1 MIPISD
7 AEFEQAAEL
16 SPSAVRRY
24 LRGRGWVLAR
34 DSGRGQL
41 WELRVDG
48 DAGPPYRVLVP
59 LERRFR
65 DYAGRI
71 IDLLETLSAVE
82 TRLPGEVLR
91 EMALPSAD
99 WQYLRLVPPGPSGT
113 APLVDLVPAFAGL
126 RELMT
131 AAAASAAAPEPQPV
145 QPAQKPQRVKD
156 FVAGVRVDQT
166 RVGSYVI
173 AAHTP
178 LPAPASGQ
186 EEFLFDDMAPS
197 EPFERLVSRRLYA
210 GVVCARRAA
219 ELTVA
224 NDSLDDFGLYTA
236 AGLSA
241 NLCEALVKISGE
253 ARSPFSLHF
262 AWSPDI
268 PVEQSTPP
276 VSLAGP
282 LLEALEEGA
291 NDLKARMGRRDV
303 VLRGTVVR
311 LRRELPYGPGEVTV
325 YGYLVDEGD
334 DRLRRI
340 RMTLDAQQYD
350 RAAAAHRA
358 GDEVIVQGDL
368 LVRGATARLERIA
381 GLTVRPVAD

>member
-1 MIPISD
+1 MIPLTD

-16 SPSAVRRY
+16 PPGAVRRY
-24 LRGRGWVLAR
+24 LRSRGWALAR
-34 DSGRGQL
+34 DTGRGQL
-41 WELRVDG
+41 WELRLD
-48 DAGPPYRVLVP
+48 DDTAPPYEVLVP

-71 IDLLETLSAVE
+71 TDLVETLSSVE
-82 TRLPGEVLR
+82 ARRPGEVLR

-99 WQYLRLVPPGPSGT
+99 WQYLRLFPPGPAGT

-131 AAAASAAAPEPQPV
+131 AAAAAAAAPEPQPV

-173 AAHTP
+173 VAHTP
-178 LPAPASGQ
+178 LPGPASGQ
-186 EEFLFDDMAPS
+186 EAFLFEDMAPS

-224 NDSLDDFGLYTA
+224 NDSLDDFGQYTA

-268 PVEQSTPP
+268 PVEVPTPP
-276 VSLAGP
+276 VGLAGP

-291 NDLKARMGRRDV
+291 KDLKARMGRRDV

-311 LRRELPYGPGEVTV
+311 LRRELSYGPGEVTV

-334 DRLRRI
+334 DRLRRV
-340 RMTLDAQQYD
+340 RMSLDAQYYD

-358 GDEVIVQGDL
+358 GDEVILRGDL
-368 LVRGATARLERIA
+368 LVRGATARMERIV
-381 GLTVRPVAD
+381 GLTVRPVVD

>member
-1 MIPISD
+1 MIPITD
-7 AEFEQAAEL
+7 AEFEQAAGL
-16 SPSAVRRY
+16 PPGAVRRY
-24 LRGRGWVLAR
+24 LRGRGWTLAR

-41 WELRVDG
+41 WELSADD
-48 DAGPPYRVLVP
+48 DAGPPYEVLVP
-59 LERRFR
+59 LERKFR
-65 DYAGRI
+65 DYPGRI
-71 IDLLETLSAVE
+71 TDLLETLSMVE
-82 TRLPGEVLR
+82 ARRPGEVLR

-131 AAAASAAAPEPQPV
+131 AAAAAAVAPEPQPV

-186 EEFLFDDMAPS
+186 EEFLFDDMARS

-210 GVVCARRAA
+210 AVFCARRAA
-219 ELTVA
+219 ELTVE
-224 NDSLDDFGLYTA
+224 NDSLVDFGQYTG

-268 PVEQSTPP
+268 PVELPTPP

-282 LLEALEEGA
+282 LLEALEAGA
-291 NDLKARMGRRDV
+291 EDLKARTGRRDV

-311 LRRELPYGPGEVTV
+311 LRRELSYGPGEVTV
-325 YGYLVDEGD
+325 FGHLVEEGD
-334 DRLRRI
+334 DRLRRV
-340 RMTLDAQQYD
+340 RMTLGPQDYD

-358 GDEVIVQGDL
+358 GDEVIVRGDL
-368 LVRGATARLERIA
+368 MVRGATARMERVD
-381 GLTVRPVAD
+381 GLTVRPVVD

>member
-1 MIPISD
+1 MIPITD
-7 AEFEQAAEL
+7 AEFEQAAGL
-16 SPSAVRRY
+16 PPGAVRRY
-24 LRGRGWVLAR
+24 LRGRGWTLAR

-41 WELRVDG
+41 WELSADD
-48 DAGPPYRVLVP
+48 DAGPPYEVLVP
-59 LERRFR
+59 LERKFR
-65 DYAGRI
+65 DYPGRI
-71 IDLLETLSAVE
+71 TDLLETLSMVE
-82 TRLPGEVLR
+82 ARRPGEVLR

-99 WQYLRLVPPGPSGT
+99 WQYLRLVPPGPAGT

-131 AAAASAAAPEPQPV
+131 AAAAATVAPEPQPV

-178 LPAPASGQ
+178 LPAPSEQGELYDEDASH
-186 EEFLFDDMAPS
+186 P
-197 EPFERLVSRRLYA
+197 EPFERMVSRQLYA
-210 GVVCARRAA
+210 GVYCAYRAA
-219 ELTVA
+219 EITVE
-224 NDSLDDFGLYTA
+224 NDSLADFGLYTA

-253 ARSPFSLHF
+253 ARSAFSMHF

-268 PVEQSTPP
+268 PVEQPTPP

-291 NDLKARMGRRDV
+291 KDLKARLGRQDV

-311 LRRELPYGPGEVTV
+311 LRRESRYGPGEVTV
-325 YGYLVDEGD
+325 YGHLVEEGD
-334 DRLRRI
+334 DRLRRV
-340 RMTLDAQQYD
+340 RMTLDPQDYD
-350 RAAAAHRA
+350 KAAAAHRA
-358 GDEVIVQGDL
+358 GDEVIVRGDL
-368 LVRGATARLERIA
+368 MVRGATARMERID
-381 GLTVRPVAD
+381 GLTVRPVVD